1 MNNTS
6 LFQWNLNRNELRFFF
21 FFRFSSSARHV
32 YSFVRKKWE
41 VKYFQYLMHSIQTLA
56 FTILVKMLNDCETNA
71 FPSGTRELKLRRHV
85 KVVEC

>member
-1 MNNTS
+1 MNNTG
-6 LFQWNLNRNELRFFF
+6 LFQCNLNKNELSF

-71 FPSGTRELKLRRHV
+71 FPSGTRELKLRKHV